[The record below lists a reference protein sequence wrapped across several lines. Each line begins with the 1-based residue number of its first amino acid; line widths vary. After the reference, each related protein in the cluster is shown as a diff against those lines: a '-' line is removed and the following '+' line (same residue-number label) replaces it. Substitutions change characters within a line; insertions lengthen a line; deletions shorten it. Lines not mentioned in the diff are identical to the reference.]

1 MQQGNKTTAPEIDF
15 GEFAPATYAE
25 WREAAVAALKGADF
39 DKKLFTKLVEGITLH
54 PIYNKW
60 DEHSPVMPAGQF
72 PYRRGTRALGYME
85 KPCEIAQSIPAS
97 SPEDFNAK
105 LLHDLERGL
114 TAVNIQLNCKC
125 GLKLRKQADWD
136 TALKGVRLDGLPVYV
151 TPGSCGL
158 GTLSMFL
165 NTCKAAGVKTA
176 DLRGGVLYD
185 PVGKAVMKGSLC
197 GGKGICAYYDQMA
210 VMTKWAVANAPGFQ
224 TIGVSGLPYADSGA
238 SAFEE
243 VGAMLSTAVAYL
255 RAMEERGLSVDE
267 TAAHMRFTVSI
278 GANLFLEIA
287 KIRALR
293 ELWAIIVKE
302 CGGSEEAAKIRLHA
316 RTSFWTLSKVDP
328 WVNLLRGSA
337 QAFSAIMG
345 GVDSID
351 VLPFDAAVRMP
362 DEFSRRIARNCPL
375 ILLGECNLDKVV
387 DPAGGSWYL
396 ENLTDEASRKI
407 WEFFQGIEKEG
418 GIV

>member
-105 LLHDLERGL
+105 LLHDLDRGL
-114 TAVNIQLNCKC
+114 TAVNVQLNCKC

-136 TALKGVRLDGLPVYV
+136 AALRGVRLDGLPVYV

-176 DLRGGVLYD
+176 DLKGGVLYD

-197 GGKGICAYYDQMA
+197 GGKG
-210 VMTKWAVANAPGFQ
+210 
-224 TIGVSGLPYADSGA
+224 
-238 SAFEE
+238 
-243 VGAMLSTAVAYL
+243 LS
-255 RAMEERGLSVDE
+255 
-267 TAAHMRFTVSI
+267 
-278 GANLFLEIA
+278 
-287 KIRALR
+287 
-293 ELWAIIVKE
+293 
-302 CGGSEEAAKIRLHA
+302 
-316 RTSFWTLSKVDP
+316 
-328 WVNLLRGSA
+328 
-337 QAFSAIMG
+337 
-345 GVDSID
+345 
-351 VLPFDAAVRMP
+351 
-362 DEFSRRIARNCPL
+362 L
-375 ILLGECNLDKVV
+375 IH
-387 DPAGGSWYL
+387 
-396 ENLTDEASRKI
+396 I
-407 WEFFQGIEKEG
+407 
-418 GIV
+418 

>member
-136 TALKGVRLDGLPVYV
+136 TALKCVRLDGLPVYV

-165 NTCKAAGVKTA
+165 NTC
-176 DLRGGVLYD
+176 
-185 PVGKAVMKGSLC
+185 
-197 GGKGICAYYDQMA
+197 
-210 VMTKWAVANAPGFQ
+210 
-224 TIGVSGLPYADSGA
+224 
-238 SAFEE
+238 
-243 VGAMLSTAVAYL
+243 
-255 RAMEERGLSVDE
+255 
-267 TAAHMRFTVSI
+267 
-278 GANLFLEIA
+278 
-287 KIRALR
+287 
-293 ELWAIIVKE
+293 
-302 CGGSEEAAKIRLHA
+302 
-316 RTSFWTLSKVDP
+316 
-328 WVNLLRGSA
+328 
-337 QAFSAIMG
+337 
-345 GVDSID
+345 
-351 VLPFDAAVRMP
+351 
-362 DEFSRRIARNCPL
+362 
-375 ILLGECNLDKVV
+375 
-387 DPAGGSWYL
+387 
-396 ENLTDEASRKI
+396 
-407 WEFFQGIEKEG
+407 
-418 GIV
+418 